1 VAAACCSSKK
11 PMWVGWVEDTDKS
24 SSPASDSAAGC
35 KGSNKT
41 AWWIEP
47 RVPRQLGRR
56 QAPDA
61 FPAAPKILVG
71 AVHVHTNAGRRRPFR
86 TAARGCMDGEPPSLS
101 AEICS
106 PGPGSLRI
114 CMHAM
119 QNPTLARLH
128 PAVRAAA
135 HWREHPAA
143 ALRAWGHARL
153 RCTYACMPLRHGGR
167 RARRRADRRGACPAP
182 PPHGRTAHQGPGL
195 TPSRAATD
203 TVPGARREALSSQ
216 RRPREGPGLSAR
228 GWPRRGKG
236 VDPKLKNCARPAP
249 SALER

>member
-1 VAAACCSSKK
+1 MAAACCSSKK

-86 TAARGCMDGEPPSLS
+86 TAARGCMDGEPPSLLQKS
-101 AEICS
+101 AAR
-106 PGPGSLRI
+106 GPAPSESA
-114 CMHAM
+114 CM
-119 QNPTLARLH
+119 QCKTQPLH
-128 PAVRAAA
+128 
-135 HWREHPAA
+135 
-143 ALRAWGHARL
+143 GCTL
-153 RCTYACMPLRHGGR
+153 RCGPRRTGESILQQLCEHGGTHACAAR
-167 RARRRADRRGACPAP
+167 TRACRCATVGGGRDDGQTAVARA
-182 PPHGRTAHQGPGL
+182 
-195 TPSRAATD
+195 
-203 TVPGARREALSSQ
+203 Q
-216 RRPREGPGLSAR
+216 RRPHMGAQPTRVQG
-228 GWPRRGKG
+228 
-236 VDPKLKNCARPAP
+236 
-249 SALER
+249 